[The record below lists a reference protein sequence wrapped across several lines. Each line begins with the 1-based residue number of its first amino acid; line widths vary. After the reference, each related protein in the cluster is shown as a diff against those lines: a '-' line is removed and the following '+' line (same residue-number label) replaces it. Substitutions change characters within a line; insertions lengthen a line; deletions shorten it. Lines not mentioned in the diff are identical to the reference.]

1 MATTFNEGDRVR
13 ITRGKYAGTVGTWK
27 NGGVVNHYGYTGACR
42 PGSNTKRVPN
52 DTPMCEI
59 QDGKVLWT
67 EGTTGK

>member
-1 MATTFNEGDRVR
+1 MAATLNEGDRVR
-13 ITRGKYAGTVGTWK
+13 ITRGRYEGTVGTWK

-42 PGSNTKRVPN
+42 PGSNVEKVSD

-67 EGTTGK
+67 EGPVKK